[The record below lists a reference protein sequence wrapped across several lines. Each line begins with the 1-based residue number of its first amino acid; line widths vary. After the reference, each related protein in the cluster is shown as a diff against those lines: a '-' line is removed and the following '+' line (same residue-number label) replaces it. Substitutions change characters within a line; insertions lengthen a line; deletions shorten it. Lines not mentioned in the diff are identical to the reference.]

1 MKSALLYL
9 RNASYHLSKRMAGE
23 NWTDYSFLVILAIPI
38 LTYYIVFWVLMA
50 GMLNRISYRLPE
62 LIRYNY
68 LIQLVLGM
76 SIFILPIYLLTKK
89 MIGWL
94 QSEPYEEE
102 VSSSR
107 LRKFT
112 VFYVS
117 VVLIGFALVPGVAIG
132 MDSIWPPN
140 DLKMHR

>member
-9 RNASYHLSKRMAGE
+9 RNAAYHLSKRMAGE
-23 NWTDYSFLVILAIPI
+23 NWTDYSFLVILAIPL

-50 GMLNRISYRLPE
+50 GVLNRLSYRLPE

-89 MIGWL
+89 MIAWL

-107 LRKFT
+107 LRNFA
-112 VFYVS
+112 VAYIL

>member
-9 RNASYHLSKRMAGE
+9 RNASYHVSKRMAGE

-38 LTYYIVFWVLMA
+38 LTYYIVFWVLLA
-50 GMLNRISYRLPE
+50 GVLNRISYRLPE

-68 LIQLVLGM
+68 FIQLVLGM

-102 VSSSR
+102 VSSRR

-140 DLKMHR
+140 DLKMRR

>member
-1 MKSALLYL
+1 
-9 RNASYHLSKRMAGE
+9 MAG
-23 NWTDYSFLVILAIPI
+23 V
-38 LTYYIVFWVLMA
+38 
-50 GMLNRISYRLPE
+50 LNRLSYRLPE

-76 SIFILPIYLLTKK
+76 SIFILPIYFLTKK
-89 MIGWL
+89 SIGWL

-107 LRKFT
+107 LRNFA
-112 VFYVS
+112 VVYIL

-140 DLKMHR
+140 DLKMSW

>member
-9 RNASYHLSKRMAGE
+9 RNASYHVSKRMAGE
-23 NWTDYSFLVILAIPI
+23 NWTDYSFLVILAIPL
-38 LTYYIVFWVLMA
+38 LTYYIVFWVLLA
-50 GMLNRISYRLPE
+50 GVLNRIAYRLPE
-62 LIRYNY
+62 IIRYNY
-68 LIQLVLGM
+68 FIQLVLDM
-76 SIFILPIYLLTKK
+76 SIFILPIYFLTKK

-107 LRKFT
+107 LRLFT
-112 VFYVS
+112 VFYVL
-117 VVLIGFALVPGVAIG
+117 VVFIGFALVPGVAIG

-140 DLKMHR
+140 DLKMSW